1 MLATMD
7 WVSWYNEDRLH
18 SYFGDMPPKEY
29 EEIYYK
35 ALESGNIRSSSQ
47 T

>member
-1 MLATMD
+1 
-7 WVSWYNEDRLH
+7 
-18 SYFGDMPPKEY
+18 MPPKEY

-35 ALESGNIRSSSQ
+35 ALESGKINSSSQ